1 MRNDG
6 SGRGRARVKPTLR
19 DLYIYRVQVTVSVI
33 EQLVVEALDVQAE
46 TDYDVIG
53 RGSGGSTQNVWA
65 AG

>member
-1 MRNDG
+1 
-6 SGRGRARVKPTLR
+6 
-19 DLYIYRVQVTVSVI
+19 VTVSVI

-46 TDYDVIG
+46 TDHDVIG